1 MSDDAHND
9 GGGPAPR
16 STYPGGHGMPDDQK
30 TFVDESIEELVAEA
44 TGTPA
49 PPPPPSQDEPAP
61 AETGAETAAESSDEQ
76 ALDSGDFERVTLL
89 DLPKIAT
96 YGPYELLGRI
106 AFGGMAEIYLARELG
121 SQGTQ
126 RMMVVK
132 RVLPHVAEDD
142 TFVEMFRDEARLAMQ
157 LNHPNICHVYSFG
170 EAENTY
176 YLAMEWV
183 NGKPLSKL
191 IRRAREHGGMP
202 IPIAL
207 KIIAQVA
214 EALDY
219 AHRAADPTGEPLGV
233 VHRDVSPQNVMISYD
248 GVVKLLDFGIAKA
261 TSHSSRT
268 EAGVIKGKF
277 AYMSPQQCV
286 GEPIDSRADIFALG
300 ICLFEALAGKNP
312 FRRKTEFE
320 TMTHIVGD
328 PTPDVLARRSEIP
341 EAVAGI
347 IEKALMKQPDRRYQT
362 AADMQFALEQ
372 VLASTG
378 TLVNSARIGEYIR
391 SLFAEDVRDGP
402 QLDTKLS
409 AYSPGQSSQEEI
421 VTGDSKRPPPPGSTE
436 LDAVAMPVPVPVGE
450 PVTARRRGT
459 SPVIWGLAVLTLL
472 GGLAAGGGVI
482 AWTLLRPSRA
492 EPVAVAQPTEP
503 AAATP
508 PETPPAPPAA
518 PSMGSVF
525 LESDPP
531 GASIELDGSPVAGQT
546 PLDIGMVSEGVHVV
560 TFSLDGHEPWRG
572 NVVVVAG
579 RRATLTGDLV
589 RERRAARPPGRLSL
603 NTRPWSKVYVGR
615 RLLGTTPIGRA
626 EVPSGTVRLRL
637 VDRDG
642 TVHRRTV
649 RVPSG
654 GHVSES
660 FDLR

>member
-1 MSDDAHND
+1 
-9 GGGPAPR
+9 
-16 STYPGGHGMPDDQK
+16 MPDSHG
-30 TFVDESIEELVAEA
+30 TLVEESLDELIAEAGHATETSSDLAPGEEEVSIEE
-44 TGTPA
+44 
-49 PPPPPSQDEPAP
+49 EP
-61 AETGAETAAESSDEQ
+61 
-76 ALDSGDFERVTLL
+76 LDSNDFERVTLL

-106 AFGGMAEIYLARELG
+106 AFGGMAEIYLAREIG
-121 SQGTQ
+121 AQGTR
-126 RMMVVK
+126 RMMVIK

-157 LNHPNICHVYSFG
+157 LNHPYICHVYSFG

-219 AHRAADPTGEPLGV
+219 AHRAADPSGEPLGV
-233 VHRDVSPQNVMISYD
+233 VHRDVSPQNVMVSYD

-261 TSHSSRT
+261 TSHSTRT

-320 TMTHIVGD
+320 TMTKIVGD
-328 PTPDVLARRSEIP
+328 PTPDVLARRDDLP

-372 VLASTG
+372 VIASMG
-378 TLVNSARIGEYIR
+378 TLVNSARVGEYVR
-391 SLFAEDVRDGP
+391 TLFAEDVRDGP
-402 QLDTKLS
+402 QLDTKLN
-409 AYSPGQSSQEEI
+409 AYSPGQSSQEDVI
-421 VTGDSKRPPPPGSTE
+421 TGDSRRPPPPGSTE
-436 LDAVAMPVPVPVGE
+436 LDAVAMPVPVPVGQ
-450 PVTARRRGT
+450 PVSPSKRGG
-459 SPVIWGLAVLTLL
+459 SSALGWVLGALMLL
-472 GGLAAGGGVI
+472 GGLVAGGGVI
-482 AWTLLRPSRA
+482 AWVLLAPNPPEPVTNA
-492 EPVAVAQPTEP
+492 QPALPPAPDPVAVQPAQPVVEAVEP
-503 AAATP
+503 APT
-508 PETPPAPPAA
+508 T
-518 PSMGSVF
+518 GSIF

-531 GASIELDGSPVAGQT
+531 GATIELDGSLVAGQT
-546 PLDIGMVSEGVHVV
+546 PLDIGMVSAGVHEV
-560 TFSLDGHEPWRG
+560 TLTLDGHDEWQG

-579 RRATLTGDLV
+579 RRATLTGDLI
-589 RERRAARPPGRLSL
+589 RERRAPRAPGPSGQLSL

-626 EVPSGTVRLRL
+626 QLPSGNVRLRL

-642 TVHRRTV
+642 TEHRRSV
-649 RVPSG
+649 RVPPG

-660 FDLR
+660 FDLRN